1 MVWTPSDGE
10 SACLGLAMLEPAG
23 GSLYRLSVLEA
34 QNGMFD
40 SG

>member
-10 SACLGLAMLEPAG
+10 SACLGLAMLYAG
-23 GSLYRLSVLEA
+23 GSLHRLSVLEA

>member
-10 SACLGLAMLEPAG
+10 SACLGLAMLYAG
-23 GSLYRLSVLEA
+23 SSLHRLSVLEA